1 MAPSADEQELERQIE
16 EQVGEWSTN
25 SNDCFNISVV
35 RGDGSEHAAFQ
46 PAFTYP
52 IFGEEEAIFGYQDLS
67 INLTFAA
74 HNLRPKLD
82 VTYGKIFSAI
92 GNIKPT
98 DVKEV
103 LHDFLPEEAFDVAG
117 EDDTDAAGWT
127 PPGEKIREY
136 TRDGAKYEIWCASLT
151 DAAAKQVLENMQILV
166 PLFIEGGT
174 TLQLD
179 QDWTT
184 QRWKLFLTYQVNDKV
199 AEGSSP
205 YAFVGFG
212 TSYRVFTFP
221 YRKRPSEEEMNTLQ
235 STEAKQ
241 SKALGS
247 DEAQQAKILAASSDD
262 LLTAL
267 QTEGVKS
274 PLDLP
279 SRERLS
285 QFLILPTF
293 QGGGHGQE
301 LYNTMYLT
309 LTAPPNVRE
318 FSVEDPN
325 EAFDDLRDLC
335 DLRHLRANDPSFANL
350 KVNIDIPADKLKSDA
365 HIPTDLIVSGQV
377 TEDIRQ
383 RSKIDPRQFGRLVEM
398 QTLSCI
404 PANNRSRNRIT
415 KKERST
421 NEHDKAYFFWRLYA
435 KHRIYIFNRDPLM
448 QLDLEERPEKVE
460 GALDSVLE
468 GYLIMLEKV
477 EAKEKGVE
485 TVGGASRRADRKRK
499 VIDDD
504 DDGWEDEDDDEE
516 VVSNGV
522 HKKVR
527 IS

>member
-1 MAPSADEQELERQIE
+1 MASELNPEQIQQIE
-16 EQVGEWSTN
+16 DEVGEWSSN
-25 SNDCFNISVV
+25 SNDCFNITVI

-74 HNLRPKLD
+74 HDLRPQLD
-82 VTYGKIFSAI
+82 VKYSQRFPGVE
-92 GNIKPT
+92 NIQPT
-98 DVKEV
+98 DVKGA
-103 LHDFLPEEAFDVAG
+103 LQDFLPAEAFNATAK
-117 EDDTDAAGWT
+117 DDKDADGWT

-136 TRDGAKYEIWCASLT
+136 TSDGAKYEIWCADLT

-184 QRWKLFLTYQVNDKV
+184 QRWKLFLLYQVNDK
-199 AEGSSP
+199 AGEGSSP

-221 YRKRPSEEEMNTLQ
+221 DRKNPIAEEVQLLTTDKTQ
-235 STEAKQ
+235 RAKV
-241 SKALGS
+241 L
-247 DEAQQAKILAASSDD
+247 ESSADD
-262 LLTAL
+262 LVAAL
-267 QTEGVKS
+267 QTDGVKS

-301 LYNTMYLT
+301 LYNTMYSKLT
-309 LTAPPNVRE
+309 GPSNVRE
-318 FSVEDPN
+318 FTVEDPN

-335 DLRHLRANDPSFANL
+335 DMRYLRTNNTAFAGL
-350 KVNIDIPADKLKSDA
+350 KVNVDVPADKLAASS
-365 HIPTDLIVSGQV
+365 HIPTSLIVPGQV
-377 TEDIRQ
+377 TEEIRQ
-383 RSKIDPRQFGRLVEM
+383 QSKIDPRQFGRLVEM
-398 QTLSCI
+398 QTLSRI
-404 PANNRSRNRIT
+404 PAINRSRNRIT
-415 KKERST
+415 RREKST
-421 NEHDKAYFFWRLYA
+421 NEHDRAYFFWRLYA
-435 KHRIYIFNRDPLM
+435 KERIYNHNRDPLM

-468 GYLIMLEKV
+468 GYVSMLEKV
-477 EAKEKGVE
+477 EARENGVE
-485 TVGGASRRADRKRK
+485 TVGGASKRAARKRK
-499 VIDDD
+499 VVDEDED
-504 DDGWEDEDDDEE
+504 EDDGWEDEDDEE
-516 VVSNGV
+516 AVSNGV

>member
-1 MAPSADEQELERQIE
+1 MATELNPEQIQQIE
-16 EQVGEWSTN
+16 EEVEEWSSS
-25 SNDCFNISVV
+25 SNDCFNISVI

-52 IFGEEEAIFGYQDLS
+52 IFGEEEAIFGYQDLA

-74 HNLRPKLD
+74 HDLRPQLNIK
-82 VTYGKIFSAI
+82 YGKVFPGV
-92 GNIKPT
+92 GNIQPT
-98 DVKEV
+98 DIKEA
-103 LHDFLPEEAFDVAG
+103 LQDFLLADAFDATAKDDKDVA
-117 EDDTDAAGWT
+117 AWT
-127 PPGEKIREY
+127 PPGEKIRDY
-136 TRDGAKYEIWCASLT
+136 TRDGAKYEVWCASLT
-151 DAAAKQVLENMQILV
+151 DATAKQVLENMQILV

-184 QRWKLFLTYQVNDKV
+184 QRWKLFLLYQVNDKP

-205 YAFVGFG
+205 YSFVGFG

-221 YRKRPSEEEMNTLQ
+221 DRKNPIAEEIQLLRTSDAQRELVL
-235 STEAKQ
+235 
-241 SKALGS
+241 KAS
-247 DEAQQAKILAASSDD
+247 ADD
-262 LLTAL
+262 LMAAL
-267 QTEGVKS
+267 QTEGVNS

-301 LYNTMYLT
+301 LYNVMYKT
-309 LTAPPNVRE
+309 LTASSNVRE
-318 FSVEDPN
+318 FTVEDPN

-335 DLRHLRANDPSFANL
+335 DMRYLRENNSAFAGL
-350 KVNIDIPADKLKSDA
+350 KVNVDIPADKLQPSS
-365 HIPTDLIVSGQV
+365 HIPTSLIVPGQV
-377 TEDIRQ
+377 TEEIRQ
-383 RSKIDPRQFGRLVEM
+383 HSKIDPRQFGRLVEM
-398 QTLSCI
+398 QTLSRI
-404 PANNRSRNRIT
+404 PPFNRSRNRIT
-415 KKERST
+415 RRERST

-435 KHRIYIFNRDPLM
+435 KERIYNHNRDPLM

-468 GYLIMLEKV
+468 GYVNMLEKV
-477 EAKEKGVE
+477 EAREKGMQ
-485 TVGGASRRADRKRK
+485 TTGGASKRAAKKRK
-499 VIDDD
+499 VIDEDED
-504 DDGWEDEDDDEE
+504 EDDGWEDEDEDDETA
-516 VVSNGV
+516 VSNGV